1 MGTYLNPGNGSF
13 VRILNKTYV
22 DKTGLLRLLN
32 QTIDTPDNLT
42 CISRPRRFGKS
53 YAAQMLC
60 AYYDKT
66 CDSSGLFAGLEIA
79 KDPSYVKH
87 LNRYDV
93 LYLDMTGIISEA
105 AGEDVVS
112 FIRRKV
118 SEELRESYP
127 PLPANDSFSTMLINT
142 VEHTGGKF
150 IAIIDEWDA
159 PIREAKNPADQ
170 RIYLEFL
177 RSLFKNSGTT
187 ARIFAAAYMTG
198 ILPIKKDGSQSAI
211 SDFREYTML
220 FSWKFAPY
228 VGFKEEEVKKLCEDS
243 GVSFEN
249 MKQWYDGYSFPE
261 IASVYNPNSVMK
273 AVQYHRFSSYWTQTS
288 AAESLM
294 KYINM
299 DMDGLQKDIAD
310 LIAGTPLP
318 VETDDF
324 ANDLTTFHGKDDV
337 LTLLIHLGYLAYD
350 IDTHAVH
357 IPNEEIRREFS
368 RAIRK
373 VDRSETV
380 RRLSESDQLLE
391 DILGLHEEQVGAQ
404 IEKTHE
410 EEPKLFYNTEQ
421 SLRAVVKRALFTAN
435 DHYLLF
441 EEFNAGSG
449 CVDIVY
455 LPRRVSPYPILVIE
469 LKWNLSADGA
479 IAQIKNR
486 KYPSVFEGYGS
497 DILLVG
503 INYDKEAKPGERH
516 HTCRIERIPASERL
530 KN

>member
-1 MGTYLNPGNGSF
+1 MGTYLNPGNNSF
-13 VRILNKTYV
+13 ARILNKPYV
-22 DKTGLLRLLN
+22 DKTGLLSLIN
-32 QTIDTPDNLT
+32 QTIDTPESLT

-66 CDSSGLFAGLEIA
+66 CDSSVLFEELKIA
-79 KDPSYVKH
+79 KDASFSTY

-93 LYLDMTGIISEA
+93 LYLDMTGIISDA
-105 AGEDVVS
+105 AGENIVS

-118 SEELRESYP
+118 SEELQESYP
-127 PLPANDSFSTMLINT
+127 SLSANDSFSSMLINT
-142 VEHTGGKF
+142 VEYTGNKF
-150 IAIIDEWDA
+150 VAIIDEWDA
-159 PIREAKNPADQ
+159 PIREAKNPQDQ

-220 FSWKFAPY
+220 FPWKFAPY
-228 VGFKEEEVKKLCEDS
+228 VGFTEEEVRKLCADND
-243 GVSFEN
+243 VSFEN

-261 IASVYNPNSVMK
+261 VGSVYNPNSVMK
-273 AVQYHRFSSYWTQTS
+273 AVQYHRFASYWTQTS

-299 DMDGLQKDIAD
+299 DMDGLQKDITD
-310 LIAGTPLP
+310 LIAGTPLH

-350 IDTHAVH
+350 IDTHTVH

-373 VDRSETV
+373 IDRSETV
-380 RRLSESDQLLE
+380 HRLRESDQLLE
-391 DILGLHEEQVGAQ
+391 DILSLHEEQVGAQ
-404 IEKTHE
+404 IEKIHE

-435 DHYLLF
+435 DHYLSF
-441 EEFNAGSG
+441 EEFPAGSG
-449 CVDIVY
+449 CVDIAY
-455 LPRRVSPYPILVIE
+455 LPRKVSPYPILVIE

-479 IAQIKNR
+479 LAQIKNR
-486 KYPSVFEGYGS
+486 QYPAAFEHYGS

-503 INYDKEAKPGERH
+503 INYNKDAKPGERH
-516 HTCRIERIPASERL
+516 HTCRIERIPASEL
-530 KN
+530 Y